1 MLNPEK
7 FRSIYADYIESGLTI
22 RAFCAN
28 HSMNEAKFYYWQHKL
43 KNQLPIKD
51 GFVPV
56 ILGRE
61 NCTYAVLP
69 EKSSALQSHYGDP
82 GHAPGTGCPGDDYIL
97 SALDKIKQRQ
107 AFKGVFIKG
116 TIGRVIDILY
126 RGRVPEVGRGD
137 KFAC

>member
-69 EKSSALQSHYGDP
+69 EKSSALQSRYGDP
-82 GHAPGTGCPGDDYIL
+82 GHAPGSQTIRCEISYPNGVSIKLDGCTDAGLLRSLLPLNGSRD
-97 SALDKIKQRQ
+97 
-107 AFKGVFIKG
+107 V
-116 TIGRVIDILY
+116 
-126 RGRVPEVGRGD
+126 
-137 KFAC
+137 

>member
-43 KNQLPIKD
+43 KCQLPIKG

-56 ILGRE
+56 VLGKDK
-61 NCTYAVLP
+61 NTYGVLP
-69 EKSSALQSHYGDP
+69 KKSIALQSHYGDP
-82 GHAPGTGCPGDDYIL
+82 GHAPGSQAIRCEISYPNGVSIKLDGCTDAGLLRSLL
-97 SALDKIKQRQ
+97 SLNGSRD
-107 AFKGVFIKG
+107 V
-116 TIGRVIDILY
+116 
-126 RGRVPEVGRGD
+126 
-137 KFAC
+137 